1 VKSNIGYALGSSDDV
16 ISSEKT
22 IESAELKGDIST
34 AVLNSIYFIQKT
46 INGLWRD
53 KTKNELQFLF

>member
-1 VKSNIGYALGSSDDV
+1 MKSNIGYALGSSGDV

-22 IESAELKGDIST
+22 IESAELEGDISI

-46 INGLWRD
+46 INGHWRD
-53 KTKNELQFLF
+53 KTKK